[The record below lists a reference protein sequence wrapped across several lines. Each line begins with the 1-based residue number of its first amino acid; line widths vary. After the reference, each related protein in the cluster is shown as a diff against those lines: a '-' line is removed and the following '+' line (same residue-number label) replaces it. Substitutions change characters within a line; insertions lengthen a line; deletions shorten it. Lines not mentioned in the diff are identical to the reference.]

1 MRAFHAGQSPPPVFF
16 YCWRNTAEPGRSS
29 PKTIIA
35 SIARQLS
42 SLQPGISLL
51 NPIITTYLKKEAE
64 GFASRSLSINES
76 CSLIIQLVEYYQL
89 TTIVIDAVDE
99 CDPEERADLLETLET
114 ILRESL
120 HLVKIF
126 LSSRDDQDIV
136 CHLRDY
142 PNLEIS
148 SGRNADDIVS
158 FVKIKT
164 RDLIKKRKLLRFS
177 DKKNELERII
187 VDQIAK
193 GASGM
198 YVFVSRLCSPFAV
211 RSILMN

>member
-1 MRAFHAGQSPPPVFF
+1 
-16 YCWRNTAEPGRSS
+16 
-29 PKTIIA
+29 
-35 SIARQLS
+35 
-42 SLQPGISLL
+42 
-51 NPIITTYLKKEAE
+51 
-64 GFASRSLSINES
+64 
-76 CSLIIQLVEYYQL
+76 
-89 TTIVIDAVDE
+89 VIDAVDE